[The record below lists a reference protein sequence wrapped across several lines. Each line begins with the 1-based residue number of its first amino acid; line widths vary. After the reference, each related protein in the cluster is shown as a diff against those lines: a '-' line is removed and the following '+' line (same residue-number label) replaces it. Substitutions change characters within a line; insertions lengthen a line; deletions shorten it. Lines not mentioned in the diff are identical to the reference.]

1 MSNDL
6 DTGRGETIGCS
17 ELVEL
22 VTAYL
27 EGAMGEEEHMRFE
40 RHMARC
46 GDCGVYVEQMR
57 VTIRTV
63 GTLHAES
70 IRPEARD
77 RLLEVFRDWKREAP
91 ERSG

>member
-1 MSNDL
+1 MSNDR
-6 DTGRGETIGCS
+6 DTGRGEAIGCP

-27 EGAMGEEEHMRFE
+27 EGEMGEEEHVRFE
-40 RHMARC
+40 RHMAQC

-63 GTLHAES
+63 GTLHPES

-77 RLLEVFRDWKREAP
+77 RLLEVFRDWKRDTAG
-91 ERSG
+91 R